1 MSWETQIPQRT
12 YPSQMSIV
20 SKSRARLLF
29 ANVLSGA
36 ILLALLPCWTP
47 GTSPIHLTRRVWTTA
62 RLEGRCPLSGLSA
75 LDAGLTI
82 NSPRRRRRWR
92 STPLVGRGAVKRSL
106 PDRDNWTLSPTRG
119 VERPLGRSPD
129 DGDTARSGL
138 RGRSLRTC
146 CPLGRAASVLVDWLN
161 ASQFWRDCRRARTAG
176 SSSAWGQTSLPCR
189 RLRAGA
195 LRIRQTPLN
204 AATRI
209 CWCVVIRTHKC
220 LQSGRLQDHAAGLG
234 SIAFLSLPP
243 FLAHI
248 V

>member
-1 MSWETQIPQRT
+1 MGWESQVSQPT
-12 YPSQMSIV
+12 YPSGVSIV
-20 SKSRARLLF
+20 RKSSRTIASCKCAFRSHPL
-29 ANVLSGA
+29 GA
-36 ILLALLPCWTP
+36 ATL
-47 GTSPIHLTRRVWTTA
+47 
-62 RLEGRCPLSGLSA
+62 
-75 LDAGLTI
+75 LDARHIT
-82 NSPRRRRRWR
+82 NSPHAAGLDDRPLGRAMPSFRSVCAGRWPDHQFTRRRRRWR

-106 PDRDNWTLSPTRG
+106 PDRDNWTLSPPRG

-138 RGRSLRTC
+138 RGRSLQTC
-146 CPLGRAASVLVDWLN
+146 CPLGRASSVQVDWLN

-195 LRIRQTPLN
+195 LRIRSTPLN

-209 CWCVVIRTHKC
+209 CRCAMKCTHQC
-220 LQSGRLQDHAAGLG
+220 LQSEGLQDHAAEHG
-234 SIAFLSLPP
+234 SITFLSLPL
-243 FLAHI
+243 FFAHI